1 MKKRQRIDG
10 TRSSPGIDPKSHFA
24 ELMIQKQRL
33 QQLESEYALKIQR
46 LKEAQALLQAE
57 PPRDLPP
64 LDVEAQVPPPSPSFP
79 VPQPSLHDLTQDK
92 LTLGSE
98 DIAEVDDTETEP
110 AATDRGP
117 RRLSLHQSS
126 SFTKPNLEGSLPVK
140 DASKPTKMS
149 PTSLVPAETFAGLD
163 LETLKLRYKQ
173 QATLS
178 QILQKELLRMEE
190 NKQDLGACQVSTY
203 VKANVK
209 LSGFFLLSYNI

>member
-10 TRSSPGIDPKSHFA
+10 TRSSTGIDPKSHFA

-110 AATDRGP
+110 TRATDRGP

-190 NKQDLGACQVSTY
+190 NKQDLGASQVSTY

-209 LSGFFLLSYNI
+209 LSVFFY